1 MSQLVRIMLWVFVFL
16 VPWENIVVIPGL
28 GTGAKLWGLVTGVV
42 GLFCVLFKGKLRYHP
57 FLLAGLLF
65 VAWGWASVLWSIEPE
80 QSLRRMFTYTGL
92 WLMAWLI
99 YHYGTEEFLT
109 SLFQAYVLGACVAAL
124 ATIQA
129 YMHGVEVV
137 YQRFAATGFGPN
149 DLSFYLNLA
158 IPFAA
163 FLSFKST
170 ASALKLVDFLY
181 IPIASIAVLLTA
193 SRSGALGLAI
203 AFLFVL
209 YSFRVAKGKWRLA
222 GLLLLAATA
231 GIILTWVPQTSL
243 ARIATTVS
251 EIHGGTLN
259 ERLIIWAAGSQ
270 VLAAHPFL
278 GVGAGAFRQA
288 VEPILGKAWAPHNVF
303 LAVAVEGG
311 IPGLILWLAFMT
323 LPFVGVL
330 RLPRYERRLWLVILA
345 VLTLSFLSLNFEW
358 RKVSWL
364 MLAFA
369 TAYSMKMVPKGRA
382 GSIVEQKQSLG
393 HAL

>member
-1 MSQLVRIMLWVFVFL
+1 MNYLVRTMLWVFVFL
-16 VPWENIVVIPGL
+16 VPWENFIIIPGL
-28 GTGAKLWGLVTGVV
+28 GTGAKLWGLTTGAI
-42 GLFCVLFKGKLRYHP
+42 GLFSVLFKGKLRYHL

-65 VAWGWASVLWSIEPE
+65 IVWGWTSLLWSIEPE

-92 WLMAWLI
+92 WLMACLI
-99 YHYGTEEFLT
+99 YHYGTVEFLP
-109 SLFQAYVLGACVAAL
+109 SLFQAYVLGAWVAAL

-129 YMHGVEVV
+129 YMHGAEVV
-137 YQRFAATGFGPN
+137 YQRFAATGFDPN

-170 ASALKLVDFLY
+170 ARALKLVNFLY
-181 IPIASIAVLLTA
+181 ILIASIAVLLTA

-203 AFLFVL
+203 ALLFVL
-209 YSFRVAKGKWRLA
+209 YSFHVAKGKWRLA
-222 GLLLLAATA
+222 GSLLLAAIA

-243 ARIATTVS
+243 ARIATIVS

-259 ERLIIWAAGSQ
+259 KRLNIWAAGSQ
-270 VLAAHPFL
+270 VLAAHPIL
-278 GVGAGAFRQA
+278 GVGAGTFRQA

-303 LAVAVEGG
+303 LSVAVEGG
-311 IPGLILWLAFMT
+311 IPSLILWLAFMT

-330 RLPRYERRLWLVILA
+330 RLPGYERRLWLTIII
-345 VLTLSFLSLNFEW
+345 VLIISFLSLNFEW

-369 TAYSMKMVPKGRA
+369 AAYSAKVRNTCLYSPL
-382 GSIVEQKQSLG
+382 LG
-393 HAL
+393 ESP